1 MEQLNIVGAVVTKTG
16 VALYTDNGEVK
27 NLNQADFRTA
37 DILDTVL
44 LGLMK
49 FGSAKIE
56 LGNYSLAKKIAEATN
71 GAVMLSET
79 ASGTVLTAGEHKLVA
94 GNGEIE
100 GLLQHAAAGAGA
112 KGLAKFIEN
121 FAMIP
126 RAHSQKELLDFI
138 AWHDMPIAD
147 DGTLIVYKRVQALE
161 KDCETFVDCHTRH
174 VKQRLG
180 SVVLMPDS
188 RVDPNRNI
196 ECSRG
201 YHVASQSYIKSFG
214 GDTLLICKVKPQN
227 VIAVPRDYGSSK
239 MRCSEYFIV
248 AVAPNELL
256 NEVCSNRPFN
266 KTEAGAKLIGRVVAG
281 QHTEPVEF
289 VEELKNGELKITP
302 IVREDRK
309 SFEQPAK
316 KAKSKPVF
324 AKQEKPVAKPTSPKS
339 VKEWSKAFKAGEK
352 PAKLSA
358 TQKAYAKK
366 VEKARLLWKK
376 GKGMSIR
383 AISETLGVDRVSLT
397 KHLKQA

>member
-1 MEQLNIVGAVVTKTG
+1 MQQLNIVGAVVTKTG
-16 VALYTDNGEVK
+16 VTLYTDDGEVK
-27 NLNQADFRTA
+27 NLNQTDFRTA

-44 LGLMK
+44 IGLMK
-49 FGSAKIE
+49 SGAAKIE
-56 LGNYSLAKKIAEATN
+56 LGSYSLATKIAEATN
-71 GAVMLSET
+71 GAVVVSET
-79 ASGTVLTAGEHKLVA
+79 HEGTVLTAGEHKIVA
-94 GNGEIE
+94 VNGEVE
-100 GLLQHAAAGAGA
+100 GLLKHVADGAGSA
-112 KGLAKFIEN
+112 GLAKFIEN

-126 RAHSQKELLDFI
+126 RQHSQKELLDFI
-138 AWHDMPIAD
+138 AKHDLPIAD
-147 DGTLIVYKRVQALE
+147 DGTLIVYKRVQAL
-161 KDCETFVDCHTRH
+161 KGDCETFVDCHTGR

-188 RVDPNRNI
+188 RVDADRSR
-196 ECSRG
+196 ECSYG
-201 YHVASQSYIKSFG
+201 YHVASQSYIKSFS

-248 AVAPNELL
+248 AVAPEELL
-256 NEVCSNRPFN
+256 KEVSYDRPFN
-266 KTEAGAKLIGRVVAG
+266 KTEAGAALIGRIVAG
-281 QHTEPVEF
+281 QHTQPVEF
-289 VEELKNGELKITP
+289 VEEMDVGGLKITP

-324 AKQEKPVAKPTSPKS
+324 AKEKKEDAKAVSPKS
-339 VKEWSKAFKAGEK
+339 IKEWSKAFKADEK
-352 PAKLSA
+352 PVKLSA

-366 VEKARLLWKK
+366 VEKARKLWDG

-383 AISETLGVDRVSLT
+383 AICAKLGVDRDSLT